1 MTNMCISAGKR
12 AYEIIRDGGFH
23 FDRVTTYFGPA
34 TGPRWLIASGFD
46 LTLLKNEILG
56 RSKSVHLVGSS
67 AGAMRFAAW
76 LQPEPEKSY
85 RTLMENYIG
94 ITYTRK
100 DTPATVLESLVN
112 LANTYIENDALSFAL
127 VNKKYRLAIIT
138 ARARNLVASELKWIQ
153 QMGIGICF
161 LFNAINRSFIH
172 DFAERVVFYNGPK
185 PPHFCLLPDYRG
197 RFIRLNEINFKYAV
211 MASGAIPLVVAGIK
225 DIYGAPSG
233 TYRDGGL
240 IDYHLTHNY
249 ARTDDDITLFFNHQ
263 KRIIPGWLDK
273 KLSYRR
279 PTEDIL
285 DNVLMINPTDT
296 FIAGLPGGKIP
307 ERDDFSTFIDTPAAR
322 IKNWR
327 RAVELAQPLG
337 EEFLELVESNKIRD
351 VVTRITIQ

>member
-1 MTNMCISAGKR
+1 MTNICIRAGKR

-46 LTLLKNEILG
+46 LALLKSNLLG
-56 RSKSVHLVGSS
+56 QHNSIHLVGSS

-94 ITYTRK
+94 MTYTRN

-112 LANTYIENDALSFAL
+112 LANNYIEDDALSFAL
-127 VNKKYRLAIIT
+127 ANKKYRLAIIT
-138 ARARNLVASELKWIQ
+138 ARARNLVASELKYVQ
-153 QMGIGICF
+153 NLGLGICF
-161 LFNAINRSFIH
+161 LFNAINRSYIH
-172 DFAERVVFYNGPK
+172 DFAERVVFYNGPT
-185 PPHFCLLPDYRG
+185 PPRFCLLPDYQG
-197 RFIRLNEINFKYAV
+197 RYIRLNEINFKYAV

-233 TYRDGGL
+233 IYRDGGL

-249 ARTDDDITLFFNHQ
+249 ARTNEDIILFFNHQ
-263 KRIIPGWLDK
+263 ERIIPGWLDK

-279 PTEDIL
+279 PKEEIL
-285 DNVLMINPTDT
+285 DNVVMIYPTET

-307 ERDDFSTFIDTPAAR
+307 ERDDFAKFIDNPSAR
-322 IKNWR
+322 IKNWW

-337 EEFLELVESNKIRD
+337 EEFLELVESNKIKA
-351 VVTRITIQ
+351 VVEKIQIQ